1 MSFIFFGAQVLVK
14 PLTPPGARGVILKS
28 IYGYEI
34 EDVKILG
41 GDSYLVARTPETLL
55 LGDLGQC
62 CLVAEFL
69 ATQLTLVNHASTFVC
84 RDFSK

>member
-1 MSFIFFGAQVLVK
+1 MK

-55 LGDLGQC
+55 LGDLGQY
-62 CLVAEFL
+62 CLVAEFSV
-69 ATQLTLVNHASTFVC
+69 AQLELQSYCHL
-84 RDFSK
+84 

>member
-1 MSFIFFGAQVLVK
+1 VLVK

-62 CLVAEFL
+62 CLLQNFRLPNSRWSAMR
-69 ATQLTLVNHASTFVC
+69 TMC
-84 RDFSK
+84 RHGYNV

>member
-1 MSFIFFGAQVLVK
+1 VLVK

-55 LGDLGQC
+55 LGDIGQC
-62 CLVAEFL
+62 CQGAEIS
-69 ATQLTLVNHASTFVC
+69 AA
-84 RDFSK
+84 